1 MDFDS
6 GVFFGR
12 EQPALLVYQNGSEEP
27 YDIFPHMT
35 KGRMVSIDQF
45 LEDITTKLG

>member
-12 EQPALLVYQNGSEEP
+12 EQPALLVYQNGEEEP
-27 YDIFPHMT
+27 VDIFPHVV

-45 LEDITTKLG
+45 LENTTTLG